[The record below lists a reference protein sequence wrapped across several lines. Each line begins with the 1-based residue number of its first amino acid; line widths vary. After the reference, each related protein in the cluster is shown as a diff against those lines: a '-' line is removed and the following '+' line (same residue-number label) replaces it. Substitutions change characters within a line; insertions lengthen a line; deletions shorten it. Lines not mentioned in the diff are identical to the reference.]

1 LKDYVCNRI
10 VVMIT
15 DMYHEINSEVL
26 CLLLVV
32 LVMYWE
38 L

>member
-1 LKDYVCNRI
+1 
-10 VVMIT
+10 MIT

>member
-1 LKDYVCNRI
+1 
-10 VVMIT
+10 MIA

-26 CLLLVV
+26 FLLLMV